1 MSELR
6 TALDEYLALRRSLGF
21 KLLGP
26 GSLLQDFV
34 CFAEQ
39 EGSSFITTDLA
50 LRWAQQS
57 SNAQPAQWAN
67 RLGMVRLFAQYRS
80 ATDPRTE
87 IPPQGLL
94 PYRYPRNAPYIYSD
108 EEIENLIDAAKE
120 LPSRSGLR
128 PWTFSTLFGLT
139 AVTGM
144 RIGEPIALNR
154 EHVDLS
160 RGELFIHRTKFGKSR
175 VVPVHPSTQKIL
187 QEYADRREA
196 IYPRPETPSFFLSER
211 GTRPTDGMVR
221 WTFVK
226 LSHQIG
232 LRRPSDRDGPR
243 LQDFRHAF
251 AVRTLLRWYQAGLD
265 VEQHLPELSTYLGH
279 VHVADT
285 YWYLSATPELLQL
298 AAKRQ
303 QRIQGGSL

>member
-94 PYRYPRNAPYIYSD
+94 PYRYPRNAPYIY
-108 EEIENLIDAAKE
+108 
-120 LPSRSGLR
+120 
-128 PWTFSTLFGLT
+128 
-139 AVTGM
+139 
-144 RIGEPIALNR
+144 
-154 EHVDLS
+154 
-160 RGELFIHRTKFGKSR
+160 
-175 VVPVHPSTQKIL
+175 
-187 QEYADRREA
+187 
-196 IYPRPETPSFFLSER
+196 
-211 GTRPTDGMVR
+211 
-221 WTFVK
+221 
-226 LSHQIG
+226 
-232 LRRPSDRDGPR
+232 
-243 LQDFRHAF
+243 
-251 AVRTLLRWYQAGLD
+251 
-265 VEQHLPELSTYLGH
+265 
-279 VHVADT
+279 
-285 YWYLSATPELLQL
+285 
-298 AAKRQ
+298 
-303 QRIQGGSL
+303 